1 MHMRSLTTISALL
14 LGVAL
19 VATPAFAAG
28 STAGNKGSG
37 QVAVNRD
44 APLSLPAGVT
54 PKPVPKVDAST
65 LSRGNLG
72 EDPAAALASMGTV
85 TLSRDG
91 SVAETPASE
100 GMRAILEQEMAGSN
114 PSMTTD
120 RVVDTTDD
128 RVQITDS
135 SGYPSAVV
143 GWLWSQD
150 QKGDWSTCTATLIG
164 PKTVI
169 TAAHCVYDHD
179 TGGWVQAMSFL
190 PGMTDA
196 ESAPFGQFDWA
207 NINILKGFIDN
218 YDGTNYGSV
227 MPWDLA
233 EIELAEPAGD
243 QLGWLGFRVD
253 DASDFKAEIIGYP
266 GDKPDGTMW
275 DVKCDIPAANFG
287 DQIYW
292 HNCDTYAGSS
302 GSSMFEDA
310 GKGDLYIRGINVAED
325 DKVNYGVRL
334 IDSYYQFII
343 DNYK

>member
-1 MHMRSLTTISALL
+1 MHMRSLTTISALM

-28 STAGNKGSG
+28 STAGSKGSG
-37 QVAVNRD
+37 PVAVNRD

-100 GMRAILEQEMAGSN
+100 GMRAILEQEMQGSN

-120 RVVDTTDD
+120 RVVDATDD

-135 SGYPSAVV
+135 SGYPSAVI
-143 GWLWSQD
+143 GWLWAQD
-150 QKGDWSTCTATLIG
+150 QKGNWSTCTATLIG

-310 GKGDLYIRGINVAED
+310 GKGDLYVRGINVAED

>member
-1 MHMRSLTTISALL
+1 MHMRSLTTISALM

-19 VATPAFAAG
+19 VATPVFAAG
-28 STAGNKGSG
+28 STAGNQGSG

-100 GMRAILEQEMAGSN
+100 GMRAILEQEMKGSN

-135 SGYPSAVV
+135 SGYPTAVI
-143 GWLWSQD
+143 GWLWAQD

-233 EIELAEPAGD
+233 EIELAEAAGD

-287 DQIYW
+287 DQIFW